1 MLLVLIH
8 RWMLTY
14 LVTILRKLIK
24 RRKDVSGRNR
34 MIRKS
39 HETRDRRN
47 MSLRASLHGSHLAL
61 VELTRAIQDFFD
73 NNVKWFLESF
83 WNCQFS
89 VSEDSN
95 YGRQKVPVSHF
106 VCMASW
112 QQQDTRRD
120 VSEVLSLTFSL
131 RTYFRDTLSPADII

>member
-1 MLLVLIH
+1 
-8 RWMLTY
+8 MLTY

-39 HETRDRRN
+39 HETWDRRN
-47 MSLRASLHGSHLAL
+47 MSLRASFTGVTLPWWSLQGQFKIF
-61 VELTRAIQDFFD
+61 LTIMLSG
-73 NNVKWFLESF
+73 FLSLF

-106 VCMASW
+106 VRMAS
-112 QQQDTRRD
+112 
-120 VSEVLSLTFSL
+120 
-131 RTYFRDTLSPADII
+131 